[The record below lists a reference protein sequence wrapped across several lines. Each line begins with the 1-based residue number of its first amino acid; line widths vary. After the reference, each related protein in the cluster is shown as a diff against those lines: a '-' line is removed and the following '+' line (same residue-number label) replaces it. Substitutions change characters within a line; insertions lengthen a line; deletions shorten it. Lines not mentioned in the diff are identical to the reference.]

1 MSRKHIFFALLV
13 AVILAPLV
21 AQPAPGKISPK
32 AARELLA
39 NEKSAILIDVR
50 TKEEFQQGRIAGS
63 ILLPYDQITAA
74 SAAKVIGTDRN
85 RTVVLYCRS
94 GNRSAV
100 AASTLRTLGFTKV
113 YDLGGINSWPYG
125 IVK

>member
-100 AASTLRTLGFTKV
+100 AASTLRSLGFTRV

>member
-1 MSRKHIFFALLV
+1 MARKHIFLALLV

-21 AQPAPGKISPK
+21 AQPAPGKISPQ

-39 NEKSAILIDVR
+39 NDKNAILIDVR

-74 SAAKVIGTDRN
+74 SAAKLIGNDRN

-100 AASTLRTLGFTKV
+100 AASTLRSLGFSRV
-113 YDLGGINSWPYG
+113 YDLGGINAWPYG
-125 IVK
+125 TVK

>member
-1 MSRKHIFFALLV
+1 MARKHIFLALLV

-21 AQPAPGKISPK
+21 AQPAPGKISPQ
-32 AARELLA
+32 AARELLV
-39 NEKSAILIDVR
+39 NDKNAILIDVR

-74 SAAKVIGTDRN
+74 SAAKLIGNDRN

-100 AASTLRTLGFTKV
+100 AASTLRSLGFSRV
-113 YDLGGINSWPYG
+113 YDLGGINAWPYG
-125 IVK
+125 TVK

>member
-1 MSRKHIFFALLV
+1 MSRKHIFLALL
-13 AVILAPLV
+13 AVFILAPLV
-21 AQPAPGKISPK
+21 AQPAPGKISPQ
-32 AARELLA
+32 AARELLSKDK
-39 NEKSAILIDVR
+39 NAILVDVR

-74 SAAKVIGTDRN
+74 SAAKVIGNDKN
-85 RTVVLYCRS
+85 RTIVLYCRS

-100 AASTLRTLGFTKV
+100 AASSLRSLGYGKV

-125 IVK
+125 TVK

>member
-1 MSRKHIFFALLV
+1 MSRKHIFLALLV

-21 AQPAPGKISPK
+21 AQPAPGKISPQ
-32 AARELLA
+32 AARELLV
-39 NEKSAILIDVR
+39 NDKNAILIDVR

-74 SAAKVIGTDRN
+74 SAAKLIGNDRN

-100 AASTLRTLGFTKV
+100 AASTLRSLGFSRV
-113 YDLGGINSWPYG
+113 YDLGGINAWPYG
-125 IVK
+125 TVK

>member
-74 SAAKVIGTDRN
+74 SAAKVIGADRN

-100 AASTLRTLGFTKV
+100 AASTLRSLGFTRV

>member
-1 MSRKHIFFALLV
+1 MVRKHIFLALIAAL
-13 AVILAPLV
+13 ILAPLV
-21 AQPAPGKISPK
+21 AQPVPGKISPQ
-32 AARELLA
+32 AARELLS
-39 NEKSAILIDVR
+39 NDKNAILIDVR

-74 SAAKVIGTDRN
+74 SAAKVIGADKN

-100 AASTLRTLGFTKV
+100 AASTFRSLGFSRV